1 MKEFPKYGDTENLH
15 RGQEVLEY
23 AVVVTEKLHGTN
35 TRFVYLEKHGLVVG
49 SRNNTVYK
57 DGQKSAEDGYNFSG
71 WLLDRPE
78 LVEAVKKYP
87 GYVVYGE
94 FHGPGIQKGVTYSE
108 EKDFRVFEV
117 RDPNG
122 EFMDWADTVRITED
136 LGLKTVPVLLEGR
149 VTVDDLDQLMD
160 KNSQTAVDNGL
171 ELEDNVAEGVCI
183 KPLKA
188 TRDRRGNWIR
198 TKYKSEK
205 WAENAKAPKTRR
217 ADPETAEL
225 QARAREFAEM
235 VVTPGRVATV
245 VDHITRDGNVDLHLG
260 RTGDFLR
267 AFIQDVMKE
276 HEDVYDGLE
285 KKEQNTYNKVVNSQ
299 AVPLWKDYLMG

>member
-1 MKEFPKYGDTENLH
+1 MKEFPKYGETANLH
-15 RGQEVLEY
+15 RGQEVLEHT
-23 AVVVTEKLHGTN
+23 VVVTEKLHGTN

-57 DGQKSAEDGYNFSG
+57 DGMKSDNDGYNFSG

-78 LVEAVKKYP
+78 VVEAAKKYA
-87 GYVVYGE
+87 GHVVYGE
-94 FHGPGIQKGVTYSE
+94 LHGPGIQKGVTYSK

-117 RDPNG
+117 RDPEGN
-122 EFMDWADTVRITED
+122 FMDWADTVRISED
-136 LGLKTVPVLLEGR
+136 LGLRTVPVLLEGR

-160 KNSQTAVDNGL
+160 KNSQTAIDNGL
-171 ELEDNVAEGVCI
+171 EAEDNIAEGVVI

-188 TRDRRGNWIR
+188 TRDHRGNWLR
-198 TKYKSEK
+198 VKYKSEK

-217 ADPETAEL
+217 ADPELAAL
-225 QARAREFAEM
+225 QARAKEFA
-235 VVTPGRVATV
+235 VSVTTVGRVATV
-245 VDHITRDGNVDLHLG
+245 VDHITRDGNVDLNLS

-267 AFIQDVMKE
+267 AFVKDVMKE
-276 HEDVYDGLE
+276 HKEVYDGLE
-285 KKEQNTYNKVVNSQ
+285 KKEVNIYNKVVNGQ